1 MMIATTLIMTTSR
14 NRPTK
19 SPISPVRMRVNVRT
33 SPLGNRA
40 TIPAKMMRDI
50 PFPIPLSVICSP
62 SHMRNAVPEVNV
74 STVMRRNAQPGW
86 YTTDAACP
94 TPPTFSIPTAIP
106 NP

>member
-1 MMIATTLIMTTSR
+1 MATTLIMITRS

-19 SPISPVRMRVNVRT
+19 SPISPVRIRVNVRT

-40 TIPAKMMRDI
+40 TIPAKMIRDM

-74 STVMRRNAQPGW
+74 STVMSRNDHPGW
-86 YTTDAACP
+86 YTTDPACP
-94 TPPTFSIPTAIP
+94 IPPTFSIPTAIP